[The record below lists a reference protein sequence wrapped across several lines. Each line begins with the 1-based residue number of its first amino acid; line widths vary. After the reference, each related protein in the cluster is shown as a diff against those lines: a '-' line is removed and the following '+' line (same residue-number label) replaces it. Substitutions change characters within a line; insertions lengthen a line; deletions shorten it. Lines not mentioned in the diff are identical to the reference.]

1 MFTAVTTKL
10 QVQILSASYI
20 NPKTEVTVMTLTP
33 EIAKYWE
40 TYLVQHPEA
49 ADKFDSAWAF
59 GDNPR
64 LADELLDL
72 VLRGI
77 KTGTAQNYDLLEA
90 QGLPLPFAGG
100 LSILL
105 DSTGQPRGIIETTK
119 VEIVPFAE
127 VTAEFAY
134 SEGED
139 DRSLE
144 SWRHEHEVFFTRE
157 LQREGKSFDPNMRV
171 ICETFRLVHTNHNL

>member
-1 MFTAVTTKL
+1 
-10 QVQILSASYI
+10 
-20 NPKTEVTVMTLTP
+20 MTLTP

-40 TYLVQHPEA
+40 SYLLKHPEA

-77 KTGTAQNYDLLEA
+77 KTGTAQNFELIEA
-90 QGLPLPFAGG
+90 QGLTMPFTGG

-105 DSTGQPRGIIETTK
+105 DSEGQPRAIIETTK
-119 VEIVPFAE
+119 VEVVPFAE

-144 SWRHEHEVFFTRE
+144 SWRYEHEVFFTRE
-157 LQREGKSFDPNMRV
+157 LERESKPFDPDMRV
-171 ICETFRLVHTNHNL
+171 VCETFQLVHINNDL

>member
-1 MFTAVTTKL
+1 
-10 QVQILSASYI
+10 
-20 NPKTEVTVMTLTP
+20 MTLTP

-40 TYLVQHPEA
+40 SYLAEHPEA

-77 KTGTAQNYDLLEA
+77 KTGTAQNYELIKA
-90 QGLPLPFAGG
+90 QGLSMPFTGG
-100 LSILL
+100 LSVLL
-105 DSTGQPRGIIETTK
+105 DSTGQPRAIIETTK
-119 VEIVPFAE
+119 VEVVPFAE

-134 SEGED
+134 PKEKM
-139 DRSLE
+139 
-144 SWRHEHEVFFTRE
+144 TAA
-157 LQREGKSFDPNMRV
+157 
-171 ICETFRLVHTNHNL
+171 

>member
-1 MFTAVTTKL
+1 
-10 QVQILSASYI
+10 
-20 NPKTEVTVMTLTP
+20 MTLTP
-33 EIAKYWE
+33 EITKYWE
-40 TYLVQHPEA
+40 SYLVNHPEA

-64 LADELLDL
+64 LADELLEL
-72 VLRGI
+72 VLSGI
-77 KTGTAQNYDLLEA
+77 KTGTAQNYELIEA
-90 QGLPLPFAGG
+90 QGLAMPFAGG

-105 DSTGQPRGIIETTK
+105 DSQGQPRAIIETTK
-119 VEIVPFAE
+119 VEVVPFAE

-144 SWRHEHEVFFTRE
+144 SWRYEHEVFFTRE
-157 LQREGKSFDPNMRV
+157 LQREGKPFDPEMRV
-171 ICETFRLVHTNHNL
+171 VCETFRLVDINNEL

>member
-1 MFTAVTTKL
+1 
-10 QVQILSASYI
+10 
-20 NPKTEVTVMTLTP
+20 MTLTP

-40 TYLVQHPEA
+40 SYLVKHPEA

-72 VLRGI
+72 VLSGI
-77 KTGTAQNYDLLEA
+77 KTGTAQNAELIEA
-90 QGLPLPFAGG
+90 QGLAMPFAGG

-105 DSTGQPRGIIETTK
+105 DSQGQPRAIIETTK
-119 VEIVPFAE
+119 VEVVPFAE

-144 SWRHEHEVFFTRE
+144 SWRYEHEVFFTRE
-157 LQREGKSFDPNMRV
+157 LGREGKPFDPDMRV
-171 ICETFRLVHTNHNL
+171 VCETFQLVHINNDL

>member
-1 MFTAVTTKL
+1 VSK
-10 QVQILSASYI
+10 V
-20 NPKTEVTVMTLTP
+20 TLTP
-33 EIAKYWE
+33 AIAQYWE
-40 TYLVQHPEA
+40 SYLQDHPA
-49 ADKFDSAWAF
+49 AAENFDSAWAF

-64 LADELLDL
+64 LADELLEL
-72 VLRGI
+72 VLAGI
-77 KTGTAQNYDLLEA
+77 KTGTAQNYELNEA
-90 QGLPLPFAGG
+90 RGTPLPFAGG
-100 LSILL
+100 LSVLL

-144 SWRHEHEVFFTRE
+144 SWRYNHEVFFTRE
-157 LQREGKSFDPNMRV
+157 LQGEGKPFDPGMRV
-171 ICETFRLVHTNHNL
+171 ICETFKLVHINQEQ